1 MKLHFFLRFQTR
13 YGQELR
19 ISGNLPSLGN
29 DLSGPGV
36 PMQYHSDQFWHF
48 TLEWDDADKSIPD
61 TIVYQYSLS
70 ETGAESIREWGDD
83 RAVRW
88 KDIKGDEIQL
98 IDTWNH
104 AGEFQNVFYS
114 APFRKVLLPHHGQS
128 HKKAP
133 PKSVTHI
140 FKVKHPLLG
149 PDEKLCVSG
158 SCETFGAWDA
168 EKSVEMHREGD
179 WWVLN
184 ANLSKED
191 FPMTYK
197 YGIWNSRENA
207 FVQYEGGNNR
217 ILYDTRAK
225 KKITIL
231 HDGFAQL
238 PNNTWRGSGIA
249 IPVFSLRSRQSFGI
263 GEFTDIRLLVDWSKK
278 LGMRMIQLLPV
289 NDTISTRTWLDSY
302 PYSAISAFAL
312 HPVYLNL
319 DKVAGK
325 DYKASVHA
333 LQKKQKQLNALPE
346 VDYEAVLKLKWEVI
360 EDLYALLKDKVF
372 AMDDYA
378 AFFEQNKYWLRPYA
392 AFCYLRD
399 KYKTPDYS
407 QWKQHGQYAEA
418 DIEKLCDPSRK
429 HHDQIAIHYFTQYH
443 LHLQLQEAHEYA
455 NRQGIILKGDIPIGI
470 NRYGVD
476 AWMDPGLYN
485 MDMQAGAPPDDFA
498 VKGQNWSFPTY
509 NWEQM
514 QLDGFAWWKQRF
526 EQMSRYFDAFRI
538 DHILGFFRIWSIP
551 YHSVEGIMGHFVPA
565 IPVDVRE
572 FHERG
577 IWFDHHRFCAP
588 YINDA
593 VLWETFG
600 ALVEQA
606 RAFVDPEP
614 GGTYRMKPEF
624 DTQRKVEAWFAL
636 QEPGANEEKLR
647 QGLFDLISN
656 VILFED
662 STAAG
667 EKFHFR
673 FSMESTASF
682 RHLPADVQQKLRELY
697 VNYFFRRQ
705 DEFWRREAMQKLPA
719 LKRCTDMLI
728 CGEDL
733 GLVPACVP
741 DVMKQLGILSLEIQR
756 MPKDPKREFFHPN
769 DAPYLSVVT
778 PSTHDMSTVRGWWEE
793 DAEKTQHFYTHELG
807 QYGPAPQFCEPWISK
822 AILLQHLFSPAQWA
836 VFQFQD
842 LMGISGTLRRE
853 NPQEERINVPAN
865 PRHYWRYRMHIP
877 LEDLLHETALN
888 DEIQGYIASAGR

>member
-1 MKLHFFLRFQTR
+1 MKIHFYLRFQTR
-13 YGQELR
+13 YGQELK
-19 ISGNLPSLGN
+19 ISGNLPALGN
-29 DLSGPGV
+29 SLSGAGV
-36 PMQYHSDQFWHF
+36 PMQYHNDQFWH
-48 TLEWDDADKSIPD
+48 LELECADDDKSLPAI
-61 TIVYQYSLS
+61 INYQYSLA
-70 ETGAESIREWGDD
+70 ETGAESIREWGED
-83 RAVRW
+83 RAIAWRELPF
-88 KDIKGDEIQL
+88 DELQV

-114 APFRKVLLPHHGQS
+114 APFRKVLLPHTGKAE
-128 HKKAP
+128 KKSAA
-133 PKSVTHI
+133 KSTTHI
-140 FKVKHPLLG
+140 FRVKHPLLG
-149 PDEKLCVSG
+149 PDEKLCISG
-158 SCETFGAWDA
+158 SSESFGAWDSDKA
-168 EKSVEMHREGD
+168 VAMHNDGD
-179 WWVLN
+179 WWVLH

-197 YGIWNSRENA
+197 YGIWNTRENR
-207 FVQYEGGNNR
+207 FVRYETGNNR
-217 ILYDTRAK
+217 ILYDNRAK
-225 KKITIL
+225 KKATIL

-238 PNNTWRGSGIA
+238 PNDSWRGCGIA
-249 IPVFSLRSRQSFGI
+249 VPVFSLRSRQSFGI
-263 GEFTDIRLLVDWSKK
+263 GEFTDIRLLVDWAKK

-289 NDTISTRTWLDSY
+289 NDTISTRTWMDSY

-325 DYKASVHA
+325 DFKASVHA
-333 LQKKQKQLNALPE
+333 LQKKQKQLNALAD
-346 VDYEAVLKLKWEVI
+346 VDYEAVLKLKWDVI

-372 AMDDYA
+372 SSEDYA
-378 AFFEQNKYWLRPYA
+378 AFFAQNKYWLLPYA
-392 AFCYLRD
+392 AFSYLRD
-399 KYKTPDYS
+399 KYKTPDFTL
-407 QWKQHGQYAEA
+407 WKQHGQYDEKE
-418 DIEKLCDPSRK
+418 IQKLCDPSRK
-429 HHDQIAIHYFTQYH
+429 HHDKIAIHYFAQYH
-443 LHLQLQEAHEYA
+443 LHLQLKDAHEYA
-455 NRQGIILKGDIPIGI
+455 NKHGIILKGDIPIGI

-476 AWMDPGLYN
+476 AWMEPDLYN

-509 NWEQM
+509 NWSRM

-526 EQMSRYFDAFRI
+526 EQMSRYF
-538 DHILGFFRIWSIP
+538 
-551 YHSVEGIMGHFVPA
+551 YHAVEGIMGRFVPA

-572 FHERG
+572 FQERG
-577 IWFDHHRFCAP
+577 IWFDHHRYCAP
-588 YINDA
+588 FINDT

-600 ALVEQA
+600 QLEAEA
-606 RAFVDPEP
+606 RAFLDPEP
-614 GGTYRMKPEF
+614 GGTYRLKPAF
-624 DTQRKVEAWFAL
+624 DTQRKVETWHES
-636 QEPGANEEKLR
+636 QEAGPKADSLR

-662 STAAG
+662 DKAAG

-673 FSMESTASF
+673 FSMDTTASF
-682 RHLPADVQQKLRELY
+682 RYLSGDVQQKLRDLY
-697 VNYFFRRQ
+697 VHYFFRRQ
-705 DEFWRREAMQKLPA
+705 DDFWKREAMHKLPA

-822 AILLQHLFSPAQWA
+822 AIVLQHLFSPAQWA

-842 LMGISGTLRRE
+842 LAGISSTLRRE

-865 PRHYWRYRMHIP
+865 PKHYWRYRMHLA
-877 LEDLLHETALN
+877 LEDLLKEDAFN
-888 DEIQGYIASAGR
+888 EEILGYLQSAGRL